1 MTTQELINY
10 AIEKKA
16 DAELNDIEEGWQVVY
31 YKRYKQAWES
41 ARDAIK
47 AEVIAE
53 RPHDRMYL
61 IDGEVGRRLESAG
74 LPQSM

>member
-1 MTTQELINY
+1 MDTNELINY

-16 DAELNDIEEGWQVVY
+16 DAELANINEGWQVVY
-31 YKRYKQAWES
+31 YKQYRRAWEA

-61 IDGEVGRRLESAG
+61 VAGEVGRRLEAAG
-74 LPQSM
+74 LPQSI